1 MMHIKGLRN
10 VDMHSS
16 SNSVKYDVER
26 IDVRYD
32 FELRFWSKKC
42 GVSPALV
49 VAAVGEVGDATEDV
63 AQELARRKG
72 Q

>member
-1 MMHIKGLRN
+1 MTPIKGLRKA
-10 VDMHSS
+10 DMLRP

-32 FELRFWSKKC
+32 FELRFWAKKF